1 MRSRRHTSKIILAV
15 ASVFLFFLVSCG
27 IPTYIVPKTSFSNVK
42 SGNNAESFTVAYNC
56 SDSLGDSGRVGLLL
70 LYGIY
75 GSTPQSS
82 DYKPI
87 ETQFKK
93 MFVPSE
99 YNGANVDVTEG
110 EPVLNAN
117 DINVY
122 AFRKNGSVITD
133 PDYTTLLSNS
143 DDFSRDVALAYQD
156 GAISLSIDRM
166 PISTLSLDPATEVGD
181 SQYIGIYAAVS
192 VKSNSYTNHYWSDLK
207 FVGYIR
213 VVEE

>member
-27 IPTYIVPKTSFSNVK
+27 IPTYIVPKVSFSNVK
-42 SGNNAESFTVAYNC
+42 SGDNAESFTVAYNC

-70 LYGIY
+70 LYHIEQT
-75 GSTPQSS
+75 TPTSRS
-82 DYKPI
+82 AITSK
-87 ETQFKK
+87 FKSQ
-93 MFVPSE
+93 FVPSE

-156 GAISLSIDRM
+156 GAISLSIGGM

-213 VVEE
+213 VVEAE

>member
-15 ASVFLFFLVSCG
+15 ASVFLFLLVSCG
-27 IPTYIVPKTSFSNVK
+27 IPTYIVPKISFSNVK

-70 LYGIY
+70 LYHIEQT
-75 GSTPQSS
+75 TPTSRS
-82 DYKPI
+82 AITSK
-87 ETQFKK
+87 FKSQ
-93 MFVPSE
+93 FVPSE

-156 GAISLSIDRM
+156 GAISLSIGGM

>member
-15 ASVFLFFLVSCG
+15 ASVFFLFLLVSCG
-27 IPTYIVPKTSFSNVK
+27 IPTYIVPKISFSNVK

-70 LYGIY
+70 LYHIEQT
-75 GSTPQSS
+75 TPTSRS
-82 DYKPI
+82 AITSK
-87 ETQFKK
+87 FKSQ
-93 MFVPSE
+93 FVPSE

-156 GAISLSIDRM
+156 GAISLSIGGM

>member
-27 IPTYIVPKTSFSNVK
+27 IPTYIVPKVSFSNVK
-42 SGNNAESFTVAYNC
+42 SGDNAESFTVAYSC

-70 LYGIY
+70 LYHIEQT
-75 GSTPQSS
+75 TPTSRS
-82 DYKPI
+82 AITSK
-87 ETQFKK
+87 FKSQ
-93 MFVPSE
+93 FVPSE

-156 GAISLSIDRM
+156 GAISLSIGGI

-213 VVEE
+213 VVED

>member
-1 MRSRRHTSKIILAV
+1 MRSRRHTSNIILAV

-27 IPTYIVPKTSFSNVK
+27 IPTYIVPKVSFSNIK
-42 SGNNAESFTVAYNC
+42 SGDNAESFTVAYNC

-70 LYGIY
+70 LYHIEQT
-75 GSTPQSS
+75 TPTNRSAITS
-82 DYKPI
+82 K
-87 ETQFKK
+87 FKSQ
-93 MFVPSE
+93 FVPSE

-143 DDFSRDVALAYQD
+143 DDFSSDVALAYQD
-156 GAISLSIDRM
+156 GAISLSIGGM

-213 VVEE
+213 VVEAE